1 MIEKIIIGT
10 EQLTRTENKTTLVNV
25 KFSLN
30 VCKNLTMKNEL
41 NYFSNTARDFF
52 SILFNLLEISLN
64 SMILE
69 IYG

>member
-1 MIEKIIIGT
+1 MIEKIILGT

-41 NYFSNTARDFF
+41 HDFSNTARDFF

>member
-1 MIEKIIIGT
+1 MIEKIILGT

-41 NYFSNTARDFF
+41 NDFNTARDFF
-52 SILFNLLEISLN
+52 SILFSLLEISLN
-64 SMILE
+64 SMTLE